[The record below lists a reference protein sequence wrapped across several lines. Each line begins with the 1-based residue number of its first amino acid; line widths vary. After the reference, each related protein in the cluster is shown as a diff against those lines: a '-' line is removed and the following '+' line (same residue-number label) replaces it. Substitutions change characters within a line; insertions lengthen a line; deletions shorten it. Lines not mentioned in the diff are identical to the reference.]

1 MTPTSK
7 NMRMDKLDDIVNK
20 YNNTYHSTA
29 KIKKKLLWSRKL
41 KILFRGQMLLLTL
54 NMKKL
59 LERFKKKN
67 CKKQIKMNLR

>member
-1 MTPTSK
+1 MTPISK

-41 KILFRGQMLLLTL
+41 KIVFRGQMLSVTL

>member
-1 MTPTSK
+1 MTPISK

-20 YNNTYHSTA
+20 YNNIYHSTA

-41 KILFRGQMLLLTL
+41 KIVFRGQMLLVTL